1 MGQPALETGVTKMK
15 NERLIKCNQIN
26 WKMEVINQSTLR
38 RDRPILVITHLS
50 QLLHYI
56 TGIGGFIVPL
66 ILWLATRR
74 TVEDMDEHGKAVIN
88 LQLSLLL
95 YIVLS
100 IPAILLLG
108 LGILTLIGVGI
119 LGFVLPIVNAVR
131 AGNGE
136 SPSYFLTIPFIQ

>member
-1 MGQPALETGVTKMK
+1 
-15 NERLIKCNQIN
+15 
-26 WKMEVINQSTLR
+26 MEVVNQSSLR
-38 RDRPILVITHLS
+38 TDRSLLVITHLS

-66 ILWLATRR
+66 ILWLSTRNS
-74 TVEDMDEHGKAVIN
+74 VEDMDEHGKAIIN

-95 YIVLS
+95 YIFIS

-108 LGILTLIGVGI
+108 LGILGLIGVGV

-136 SPSYFLTIPFIQ
+136 SPSYFLTIPFIT